1 MLSLRLGP
9 RQTRVS
15 SLPFNVLVKPL
26 ASATRQ
32 EKGKENL
39 TVLQMYEITSLKGL
53 GRKGANPSNCGN
65 EWNLY
70 D

>member
-1 MLSLRLGP
+1 MSY
-9 RQTRVS
+9 
-15 SLPFNVLVKPL
+15 LVKPL

-65 EWNLY
+65 KWSLY